1 VPGKRDEMAQE
12 TMVRRVRI
20 IGTGSFAPEGIVSNS
35 QLEKSVSTSDQ
46 WIREKL
52 GIRERRVAGNSV
64 STSTLAAEAGRNALQ
79 MAGVAPEDLDMIIL
93 ATATPDRIAPATAPR
108 VQALLGAW
116 NAAAFDVNAVCA
128 GFIYALTIGAQFV
141 GTGMSRN
148 VLVIGA
154 DTFSRITDWTRRDCV
169 FFGDGA
175 GAVVLSHSEDD
186 AGFLCSRL
194 YADGRGYEAFTV
206 PAGGT
211 ETPASLETVSSGLH
225 FYRMD
230 GQAVFN
236 TAVKVIPDALM
247 QVIGKSGFDVSDV
260 DHVIPHQPSIRILEE
275 SAKRIGIPFEKF
287 HTNMD
292 RYANTSSSTIPLLL
306 DEVNRSGSIKP
317 GELVAFVAVG
327 AGWVW
332 GASLV
337 RW

>member
-1 VPGKRDEMAQE
+1 MAQE

-20 IGTGSFAPEGIVSNS
+20 VGTGSYVPERVVTNS
-35 QLEKSVSTSDQ
+35 ELERKVDTTDR

-52 GIRERRVAGNSV
+52 GIRERRVADPSMA
-64 STSTLAAEAGRNALQ
+64 TSDLAAAAAGKALE
-79 MAGVAPEDLDMIIL
+79 MACVEPEELDMIIL
-93 ATATPDRIAPATAPR
+93 ATATPDRLAPATAPR
-108 VQALLGAW
+108 VQARLGAW
-116 NAAAFDVNAVCA
+116 NAAAFDMNAVCA
-128 GFIYALTIGAQFV
+128 GFIYGITMGAQFV
-141 GTGMSRN
+141 GTGLSHK

-154 DTFSRITDWTRRDCV
+154 DTFSRITDWNRRDCV

-175 GAVVLSHSEDD
+175 GAVVLSHSDDD

-194 YADGRGYEAFTV
+194 YADGRGYDSFTV

-211 ETPASLETVSSGLH
+211 ETPASPETVAKGLH
-225 FYRMD
+225 YYRMD
-230 GQAVFN
+230 GHSVFN
-236 TAVKVIPDALM
+236 TAVKVIPDALL
-247 QVIGKSGFDVSDV
+247 QVIEKSGHSVADV

-275 SAKRIGIPFEKF
+275 SARRIGIPFSRF

-306 DEVNRSGSIKP
+306 DEVNRGGLLRA

-327 AGWVW
+327 AGWTW
-332 GASLV
+332 GASLL

>member
-1 VPGKRDEMAQE
+1 MAQE
-12 TMVRRVRI
+12 TLVRRVRI
-20 IGTGSFAPEGIVSNS
+20 IGTGSHVPERVVTNTELAGR
-35 QLEKSVSTSDQ
+35 VSTSDE

-52 GIRERRVAGNSV
+52 GIRERRVADPSV
-64 STSTLAAEAGRNALQ
+64 CTSVLAAEAGKKALEK
-79 MAGVAPEDLDMIIL
+79 AGVEADELDMIIL
-93 ATATPDRIAPATAPR
+93 ATATPDRIAPATAPK

-116 NAAAFDVNAVCA
+116 NAAAFDMNAVCA
-128 GFIYALTIGAQFV
+128 GFIYALTMGAQFV
-141 GTGMSRN
+141 GTGMSRK

-186 AGFLCSRL
+186 TGFLCSRL

-211 ETPASLETVSSGLH
+211 ETPATPDTVAAGLH

-247 QVIGKSGFDVSDV
+247 QVIEKSGFKVSDV
-260 DHVIPHQPSIRILEE
+260 DHVIPHQPSVRILEE
-275 SAKRIGIPFEKF
+275 SARRIGIPFEKF

-292 RYANTSSSTIPLLL
+292 RFANTSSSTIPLLL
-306 DEVNRSGSIKP
+306 DEVNRSGLIRP

-327 AGWVW
+327 AGWAW
-332 GASLV
+332 GASLL